1 MTNRLIAATL
11 VLLLATT
18 AIYAQKKGSTYGAT
32 PAKPSATAVTMT
44 QAVAKKMYD
53 STIVMT
59 GRVVDVCKKKGCWMM
74 ITDRQEKA
82 RVTFKDYGFFVPTK
96 LRGKLVRLEGVL
108 TMSELSEDDARHYA
122 EDAGKSKQ
130 HIRRIK
136 GPQREMSFEATS
148 VTVLR

>member
-1 MTNRLIAATL
+1 MRLLAATL
-11 VLLLATT
+11 VVILAATT
-18 AIYAQKKGSTYGAT
+18 IYAQKKGTSYGAT
-32 PAKPSATAVTMT
+32 PTKPTSAAVSMT
-44 QAVAKKMYD
+44 QAVANKMYD

-74 ITDRQEKA
+74 ITDRRQKA

-96 LRGKLVRLEGVL
+96 LRGKLVQLEGVL
-108 TMSELSEDDARHYA
+108 TMLELSVDDARHYA

-130 HIRRIK
+130 QIRRIK
-136 GPQREMSFEATS
+136 GPQRELSFEATS